1 MILILIL
8 YFNLLI
14 NNLEIM
20 KLKILLVFVI
30 FYGINVTWAQKY
42 KIDSGHSNVQIN
54 VERFG
59 VIDIVGRFKDVE
71 GNIMYDEADLTRTKA
86 ESNIKVYSYDANNLV
101 AEDAVKSIIFLDVA
115 NHPDI
120 KFRSKGVLILDSSN
134 FLIGDLTIRGV
145 TNEIQLP
152 FTIRGPLK
160 DLATQK
166 ESIAF
171 NAQITINR
179 QDYGIELKPALPNGN
194 KLVADEVD
202 ITLNI
207 LAIAE

>member
-1 MILILIL
+1 
-8 YFNLLI
+8 
-14 NNLEIM
+14 M
-20 KLKILLVFVI
+20 KLKILLVLSL
-30 FYGINVTWAQKY
+30 FYFSNFTWAQTY
-42 KIDSGHSNVQIN
+42 KIDSGHSNVQIQ

-59 VIDIVGRFKDVE
+59 LIDVVGRFKDVQGTIAYNE
-71 GNIMYDEADLTRTKA
+71 ENLSITMA
-86 ESNIKVYSYDANNLV
+86 ESTIKVDSYDANNLV
-101 AEDAVKSIIFLDVA
+101 GEDAVKSIIFLDAA
-115 NHPDI
+115 NHSNI
-120 KFRSKGVLILDSSN
+120 TFKSKNVLIKDASS

-152 FTIRGPLK
+152 FTIKGPLL

-166 ESIAF
+166 QSIAL

-179 QDYGIELKPALPNGN
+179 QDYGIEFDPALPNGI

-207 LAIAE
+207 LAIAK

>member
-1 MILILIL
+1 
-8 YFNLLI
+8 
-14 NNLEIM
+14 M

-30 FYGINVTWAQKY
+30 FYSINVTWAQKY
-42 KIDSGHSNVQIN
+42 KIDSGHSNVQIE

-59 VIDIVGRFKDVE
+59 VIDVVGRFKDVE
-71 GNIMYDEADLTRTKA
+71 GTILYDEGDLTRTKA
-86 ESNIKVYSYDANNLV
+86 ESTIKVDSYDANNLV
-101 AEDAVKSIIFLDVA
+101 GEDAVKSIIFLDVA

-120 KFRSKGVLILDSSN
+120 TFKSKGVLIMGDSN

-145 TNEIQLP
+145 VNEIQLP
-152 FTIRGPLK
+152 FTIKGPLK
-160 DLATQK
+160 DQAAQK

-179 QDYGIELKPALPNGN
+179 QDYGIELKPTLPNGI

>member
-1 MILILIL
+1 
-8 YFNLLI
+8 
-14 NNLEIM
+14 M
-20 KLKILLVFVI
+20 KLKILLVFSL
-30 FYGINVTWAQKY
+30 FYFSNVTWAQIY
-42 KIDSGHSNVQIN
+42 KIDSGHSNVQIK

-59 VIDIVGRFKDVE
+59 VIDVVGRFKDVQ
-71 GNIMYDEADLTRTKA
+71 GTIMYDEGDLTRTTA
-86 ESNIKVYSYDANNLV
+86 ESTIKVESYDANNFV
-101 AEDAVKSIIFLDVA
+101 GEDTIKSVIFLDVA
-115 NHPDI
+115 NHSDI
-120 KFRSKGVLILDSSN
+120 TFKSKGVLIRDASN

-152 FTIRGPLK
+152 FTIKGPLK
-160 DLATQK
+160 DLAVQK
-166 ESIAF
+166 QSIAF

-179 QDYGIELKPALPNGN
+179 QDYAIELKPTLPNGT